1 MTVAGVGLSEDLSA
15 AALGSVGGN
24 DQLPTPRG
32 RARLACDGHDQQID
46 IAHKSW
52 SCLRHLNEMTFNI

>member
-24 DQLPTPRG
+24 DTFQLRG
-32 RARLACDGHDQQID
+32 AAHVLPATATTSKSTLLTRVGHAYVIST
-46 IAHKSW
+46 K
-52 SCLRHLNEMTFNI
+52 

>member
-24 DQLPTPRG
+24 DQLPTPRAAHVLPATATTSKSTLLT
-32 RARLACDGHDQQID
+32 RVGHAYVIST
-46 IAHKSW
+46 K
-52 SCLRHLNEMTFNI
+52 